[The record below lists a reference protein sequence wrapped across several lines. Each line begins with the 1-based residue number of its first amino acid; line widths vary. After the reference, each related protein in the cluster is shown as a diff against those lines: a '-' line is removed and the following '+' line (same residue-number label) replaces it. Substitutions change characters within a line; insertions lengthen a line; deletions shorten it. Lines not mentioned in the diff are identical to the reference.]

1 VVAET
6 DPRLLPVADWFFAV
20 IPPYDQFPDTSETR
34 IDPAN
39 ANPSHPEN
47 QVYLADIFY
56 SD

>member
-1 VVAET
+1 
-6 DPRLLPVADWFFAV
+6 VADWFFAV

-34 IDPAN
+34 IDRAN